1 MKKLI
6 LIGLPGSGKTTVG
19 GLLARQLGLPF
30 RDCDPQVERLAGRT
44 VAQLFSGG
52 EECFRRWETAALQAL
67 CAGEDCVLATGGG
80 AVLRPENRALL
91 RGTAAA
97 EPVLSHETH
106 GVVYETFPLAV
117 RRLSGSED
125 RVNVLVP
132 RALLEQRPVT
142 EGMELEVEGEV
153 RSFNNRSGVGS
164 RLVITVLARSVL
176 PGVGEPCNQV
186 WLRGTLC
193 KPPILR
199 RTPLGRDICDLLLA
213 VNRRY
218 RRADYLPCIAWGRLA
233 QECGEMTTGD
243 PLWLNGR
250 LQSRTY
256 LKNLGEVTQERTA
269 FEISISSL
277 EAVEDV
283 PLSSLL

>member
-1 MKKLI
+1 MNAYWNENAGRFVGRVLSEPVFSHENHGEDYFRVMLRI
-6 LIGLPGSGKTTVG
+6 DRLSGAEDTLP
-19 GLLARQLGLPF
+19 LLVSRTQLEQTPVFAG
-30 RDCDPQVERLAGRT
+30 ERLA
-44 VAQLFSGG
+44 A
-52 EECFRRWETAALQAL
+52 
-67 CAGEDCVLATGGG
+67 
-80 AVLRPENRALL
+80 
-91 RGTAAA
+91 
-97 EPVLSHETH
+97 
-106 GVVYETFPLAV
+106 
-117 RRLSGSED
+117 
-125 RVNVLVP
+125 
-132 RALLEQRPVT
+132 
-142 EGMELEVEGEV
+142 EGEV

-277 EAVEDV
+277 EPVEDV